1 MTSEEELPRDKRQ
14 LRYLARRRSV
24 MSNFNDY
31 LKEQLNDPEFK
42 KEYDALEPE
51 LSIIQAMIDARKA
64 SGSSQKRSDRICNN
78 SGSIV

>member
-1 MTSEEELPRDKRQ
+1 
-14 LRYLARRRSV
+14 

-31 LKEQLNDPEFK
+31 LKDQLNDPEFK

-51 LSIIQAMIDARKA
+51 FSIIQAKINARKA
-64 SGSSQKRSDRICNN
+64 SGFSQKRSGRICNN